1 MSEQLTARRR
11 LSIGSRVSHELLF
24 TPFVVNS
31 DKDRL
36 LDVRMICQRCFNLA
50 ELDTK
55 PTHLDLMIAAPAIF
69 DISIGQI
76 ATDVTHS
83 EQPRAG
89 LFTER
94 MRHKPLSRQC
104 GTIEITAR
112 ESFTTDA
119 DLANCTHG
127 SGLKIRVEN
136 IEIRIR
142 DRPANRN
149 GTEFV
154 SVVYFLARDIYS
166 YFRRVNKIN

>member
-36 LDVRMICQRCFNLA
+36 LDVRMICQHGFNLA

-69 DISIGQI
+69 DIAIGQI

-83 EQPRAG
+83 EQPRAR

-94 MRHKPLSRQC
+94 MRHEPLSRQR
-104 GTIEITAR
+104 GTVEITAR
-112 ESFTTDA
+112 ESLTADA
-119 DLANCTHG
+119 DLAKRAHG
-127 SGLKIRVEN
+127 SELKIRVEN
-136 IEIRIR
+136 VEFRIG
-142 DRPANRN
+142 DRPTNRN

-154 SVVYFLARDIYS
+154 SVVYFVARDV
-166 YFRRVNKIN
+166 R